1 MENENQNE
9 IVESQNTEIAP
20 EQRYYNGPV
29 TLEEAESYITSGLV
43 STARNYVAIGYWLRR
58 IRDGKLY
65 EEEGHQ
71 NFEQYV
77 HEKYG
82 KDKGWASK
90 CIKVNQQLSKDGD
103 SPLLDSR
110 YRDYSTYQLVELAYM
125 TEEQREQATPEQTVK
140 QLQEIRKPK
149 EIPYYDIDGQQEME
163 KDYPEVIPVVMSQLF
178 PEEEIPKQEEQEPPV
193 VEQTEV
199 SQYFETKQEPVPGEP
214 RKCIT
219 GKSKYGFCVCCGKD
233 GIQCCAACVESCNCR
248 CGWLEEQT
256 EKTPAADE
264 PENAAEKQRTGNCLY
279 DPNHLCMLSEEAKR
293 SPGIGEDCVNHCC
306 CGCVKH
312 GECKMECTVSEN
324 HPELQ
329 KVLENAAE
337 KHQGEERTTPEEEQ
351 IDEKWTI
358 GNLPQAKESMI
369 RCLATL
375 VVRERWPYLKH
386 EFGRISLERAKSQLK
401 YIQNEQ
407 LLDLGEGVEASA
419 GEDIIEFFRDTEDLG
434 VCSYERFTTQ
444 LQKCVDAEWEKQETS
459 KSTKTSQQ
467 EKENVAE
474 LTDLQLLRDMLERK
488 KRLLATN
495 LAISGI
501 DESDEHIRMQKLEA
515 AALASAVCD
524 LENLIEPEETVGEK
538 PEQPELPY
546 LRNNDQRAAFI
557 DAYESW
563 PLWIETKET
572 GERYYRYDL
581 PDGTSFVIK
590 TYLAMLYDFESP
602 RRGNYKAG
610 YGENE
615 QYILEPGKF
624 FRDCRSNRS
633 TMIEKLKELQ
643 KGEKES

>member
-125 TEEQREQATPEQTVK
+125 TEEQREQVTPEQTVK

-178 PEEEIPKQEEQEPPV
+178 PGEEIPEQEEQEPPV
-193 VEQTEV
+193 VEQAEV
-199 SQYFETKQEPVPGEP
+199 SQYFEIEK
-214 RKCIT
+214 
-219 GKSKYGFCVCCGKD
+219 
-233 GIQCCAACVESCNCR
+233 
-248 CGWLEEQT
+248 EEET
-256 EKTPAADE
+256 SAADE
-264 PENAAEKQRTGNCLY
+264 PENAAEKQQEEPQDSMTIRGFIKHWKETCPDDFNLTLRAMRAGKDAGEKAKSIQRALAPYGFHCVSCSGYSFEFHSFSGGMDWMVDGRKIHLKYGRLANELLCMY
-279 DPNHLCMLSEEAKR
+279 DPYMPQFDAKPVPPNEPQSSELQSITED
-293 SPGIGEDCVNHCC
+293 SENQEDVNPEDCEE
-306 CGCVKH
+306 GDDA
-312 GECKMECTVSEN
+312 SS
-324 HPELQ
+324 
-329 KVLENAAE
+329 AE
-337 KHQGEERTTPEEEQ
+337 
-351 IDEKWTI
+351 I
-358 GNLPQAKESMI
+358 
-369 RCLATL
+369 
-375 VVRERWPYLKH
+375 
-386 EFGRISLERAKSQLK
+386 
-401 YIQNEQ
+401 
-407 LLDLGEGVEASA
+407 
-419 GEDIIEFFRDTEDLG
+419 
-434 VCSYERFTTQ
+434 
-444 LQKCVDAEWEKQETS
+444 
-459 KSTKTSQQ
+459 
-467 EKENVAE
+467 
-474 LTDLQLLRDMLERK
+474 TDLQLLRDMLERK

-495 LAISGI
+495 LAIPGI
-501 DESDEHIRMQKLEA
+501 DESDEHIRMQKLEV

-524 LENLIEPEETVGEK
+524 LENLIEPEETVDK
-538 PEQPELPY
+538 KLEQPELPY
-546 LRNNDQRAAFI
+546 LRNYDQRAAFI

-572 GERYYRYDL
+572 GERYYRHDL

>member
-125 TEEQREQATPEQTVK
+125 TEEQREQATPEQTIK

-178 PEEEIPKQEEQEPPV
+178 PGEEIPEQEEQEPPV
-193 VEQTEV
+193 VEQAEV
-199 SQYFETKQEPVPGEP
+199 SQYFEIEK
-214 RKCIT
+214 
-219 GKSKYGFCVCCGKD
+219 
-233 GIQCCAACVESCNCR
+233 
-248 CGWLEEQT
+248 EEET
-256 EKTPAADE
+256 SAADE
-264 PENAAEKQRTGNCLY
+264 PENAAEKQQEEPQDSMTIRGFIKHWKETCPDDFNLTLRAMRVGKDAGEKAKSIQRALAPYGFHCVSCSGYSFEFHSFSGGMDWMVDGRKIHLKYGRLANELLCMY
-279 DPNHLCMLSEEAKR
+279 DPYMPQFDAKPVPPNEPQSSELQSITED
-293 SPGIGEDCVNHCC
+293 SENQEDVNPEDCEE
-306 CGCVKH
+306 GDDA
-312 GECKMECTVSEN
+312 SS
-324 HPELQ
+324 
-329 KVLENAAE
+329 AE
-337 KHQGEERTTPEEEQ
+337 
-351 IDEKWTI
+351 I
-358 GNLPQAKESMI
+358 
-369 RCLATL
+369 
-375 VVRERWPYLKH
+375 
-386 EFGRISLERAKSQLK
+386 
-401 YIQNEQ
+401 
-407 LLDLGEGVEASA
+407 
-419 GEDIIEFFRDTEDLG
+419 
-434 VCSYERFTTQ
+434 
-444 LQKCVDAEWEKQETS
+444 
-459 KSTKTSQQ
+459 
-467 EKENVAE
+467 
-474 LTDLQLLRDMLERK
+474 TDLQLLRDMLERK

-495 LAISGI
+495 LAIPGI
-501 DESDEHIRMQKLEA
+501 DESDEHIRMQKLEV

-524 LENLIEPEETVGEK
+524 LENLIEPEETVDK
-538 PEQPELPY
+538 KLEQPELPY

>member
-125 TEEQREQATPEQTVK
+125 TEEQREQATPEQTIK

-178 PEEEIPKQEEQEPPV
+178 PEEEIPEQEEQEPPV
-193 VEQTEV
+193 VEQAEV
-199 SQYFETKQEPVPGEP
+199 SRYFETKQESVQGEP

-233 GIQCCAACVESCNCR
+233 GVQCCAACVEDCNVR
-248 CGWLEEQT
+248 CGWLEEQI

-264 PENAAEKQRTGNCLY
+264 TENAAEKQRTGNCLY
-279 DPNHLCMLSEEAKR
+279 APNHLCTLSEEAKR
-293 SPGIGEDCVNHCC
+293 SPGIGEDCTNHCC
-306 CGCVKH
+306 FGCVRH
-312 GECKMECTVSEN
+312 GDCKMECTVSAD
-324 HPELQ
+324 HSELQ
-329 KVLENAAE
+329 NVLENDVE
-337 KHQGEERTTPEEEQ
+337 KQQGEDRIKPEEKQVDVNSE
-351 IDEKWTI
+351 DCE
-358 GNLPQAKESMI
+358 ES
-369 RCLATL
+369 
-375 VVRERWPYLKH
+375 
-386 EFGRISLERAKSQLK
+386 
-401 YIQNEQ
+401 
-407 LLDLGEGVEASA
+407 DDAS
-419 GEDIIEFFRDTEDLG
+419 
-434 VCSYERFTTQ
+434 S
-444 LQKCVDAEWEKQETS
+444 AEI
-459 KSTKTSQQ
+459 
-467 EKENVAE
+467 
-474 LTDLQLLRDMLERK
+474 TDLQLLRDMLERK
-488 KRLLATN
+488 KRLLSTN
-495 LAISGI
+495 LAIPGI
-501 DESDEHIRMQKLEA
+501 DESDEHIRMQKLEVS
-515 AALASAVCD
+515 ALASAVCD
-524 LENLIEPEETVGEK
+524 LENLIEPEETVDEK

-581 PDGTSFVIK
+581 PDGTSFVVK
-590 TYLAMLYDFESP
+590 TYHSMLYD
-602 RRGNYKAG
+602 YKAG
-610 YGENE
+610 VGMRYKEGYGANE

-624 FRDCRSNRS
+624 FRDCQSNRS
-633 TMIEKLKELQ
+633 SMIEKLKELQ
-643 KGEKES
+643 KREKES

>member
-9 IVESQNTEIAP
+9 IVESQNTEILP

-214 RKCIT
+214 IEAM
-219 GKSKYGFCVCCGKD
+219 S
-233 GIQCCAACVESCNCR
+233 AAN
-248 CGWLEEQT
+248 
-256 EKTPAADE
+256 E

-279 DPNHLCMLSEEAKR
+279 DPNHLCTLSEEAKR
-293 SPGIGEDCVNHCC
+293 SPGIGEDCANHFC
-306 CGCVKH
+306 CGCVRP
-312 GECKMECTVSEN
+312 GDCKMECTVSED

-329 KVLENAAE
+329 KVLEN
-337 KHQGEERTTPEEEQ
+337 
-351 IDEKWTI
+351 D
-358 GNLPQAKESMI
+358 
-369 RCLATL
+369 
-375 VVRERWPYLKH
+375 V
-386 EFGRISLERAKSQLK
+386 
-401 YIQNEQ
+401 
-407 LLDLGEGVEASA
+407 
-419 GEDIIEFFRDTEDLG
+419 
-434 VCSYERFTTQ
+434 
-444 LQKCVDAEWEKQETS
+444 EKQEEEPQDSMTIRGFIKHWKETCPDDFNLTLRAMRVGKDAGEKA
-459 KSTKTSQQ
+459 KSIQRALAPYGFHCVSCSGYSFEFRSFSGGMDWMVDGRKIHLKYGRLANELLCMYDPYMPQFDAKPVPPTNEPQSSELRSITEDP
-467 EKENVAE
+467 EKQVDVNSEDYEESDDASSAE
-474 LTDLQLLRDMLERK
+474 ITDLQLLRDMLERK

-495 LAISGI
+495 LAIPGI
-501 DESDEHIRMQKLEA
+501 DESDEHIRMQKLEV

-524 LENLIEPEETVGEK
+524 LENLIEPEETVDEK

-581 PDGTSFVIK
+581 PDGTRFVVK
-590 TYLAMLYDFESP
+590 TYHSMLYD
-602 RRGNYKAG
+602 YKAG
-610 YGENE
+610 VGMRYKEGYGANE

-624 FRDCRSNRS
+624 FRDCQSNRS
-633 TMIEKLKELQ
+633 SMIEKLKELQ
-643 KGEKES
+643 KREKES

>member
-90 CIKVNQQLSKDGD
+90 CIKVNQQLSKEGD

-125 TEEQREQATPEQTVK
+125 TEEQREQATPEQTIK

-178 PEEEIPKQEEQEPPV
+178 PGEEIPEQEEQEPPV
-193 VEQTEV
+193 VEQAEV

-233 GIQCCAACVESCNCR
+233 GVQCCAACVESCNGR

-264 PENAAEKQRTGNCLY
+264 TENAAEKQQEEPQDSMTIRGFIKHWKETCPGDFNLTLRAMRAGKDAGEKAKSIQRALAPYGFHCVSCSGYSFEFRSFSGGMDWMVDGRKIHLKYGRLANELLCMY
-279 DPNHLCMLSEEAKR
+279 DPYMPQFDAKPVPPTNEPQSSELR
-293 SPGIGEDCVNHCC
+293 SI
-306 CGCVKH
+306 
-312 GECKMECTVSEN
+312 
-324 HPELQ
+324 
-329 KVLENAAE
+329 
-337 KHQGEERTTPEEEQ
+337 
-351 IDEKWTI
+351 
-358 GNLPQAKESMI
+358 
-369 RCLATL
+369 
-375 VVRERWPYLKH
+375 
-386 EFGRISLERAKSQLK
+386 
-401 YIQNEQ
+401 
-407 LLDLGEGVEASA
+407 
-419 GEDIIEFFRDTEDLG
+419 TEDP
-434 VCSYERFTTQ
+434 
-444 LQKCVDAEWEKQETS
+444 EKQVDVNSEDYEES
-459 KSTKTSQQ
+459 DDASS
-467 EKENVAE
+467 AE
-474 LTDLQLLRDMLERK
+474 ITDLQLLRDMLERK

-495 LAISGI
+495 LAIPGI
-501 DESDEHIRMQKLEA
+501 DESDEHIRMQKLEV

-524 LENLIEPEETVGEK
+524 LENLIEPEETVDEK

-581 PDGTSFVIK
+581 PDGTRFVVK
-590 TYLAMLYDFESP
+590 TYHSMLYD
-602 RRGNYKAG
+602 YKAG
-610 YGENE
+610 VGMRYKEGYGANE

-624 FRDCRSNRS
+624 FRDCQSNRS
-633 TMIEKLKELQ
+633 SMIEKLKELQ
-643 KGEKES
+643 KREKES

>member
-125 TEEQREQATPEQTVK
+125 TEEQREQATPEQTIK

-178 PEEEIPKQEEQEPPV
+178 PGEEIPEQEEQEPPV
-193 VEQTEV
+193 VEQAEI

-233 GIQCCAACVESCNCR
+233 GVQCCAACVESCNGR

-256 EKTPAADE
+256 EKTSAADE

-279 DPNHLCMLSEEAKR
+279 APNHLCTLSEEAKR
-293 SPGIGEDCVNHCC
+293 SPGIGEDCTNHCC
-306 CGCVKH
+306 FGCVRH
-312 GECKMECTVSEN
+312 GDCKMECTVSAD
-324 HPELQ
+324 HSELQ
-329 KVLENAAE
+329 NILENDVE
-337 KHQGEERTTPEEEQ
+337 KQQGKDRIKPEEKQVDVNSE
-351 IDEKWTI
+351 DCE
-358 GNLPQAKESMI
+358 ES
-369 RCLATL
+369 
-375 VVRERWPYLKH
+375 
-386 EFGRISLERAKSQLK
+386 
-401 YIQNEQ
+401 
-407 LLDLGEGVEASA
+407 DDAS
-419 GEDIIEFFRDTEDLG
+419 
-434 VCSYERFTTQ
+434 S
-444 LQKCVDAEWEKQETS
+444 AEI
-459 KSTKTSQQ
+459 
-467 EKENVAE
+467 
-474 LTDLQLLRDMLERK
+474 TDLQLLRDMLERK
-488 KRLLATN
+488 KRLMSTN

-501 DESDEHIRMQKLEA
+501 DESDEHIRMQKLEVS
-515 AALASAVCD
+515 ALASAVCD
-524 LENLIEPEETVGEK
+524 LENLIEPEETVDEK

-581 PDGTSFVIK
+581 PDGTSFVVK
-590 TYLAMLYDFESP
+590 TYHSMLYD
-602 RRGNYKAG
+602 YKAG
-610 YGENE
+610 VGMRYKEGYGANE

-624 FRDCRSNRS
+624 FRDCQSNRS
-633 TMIEKLKELQ
+633 SMIEKLKELQ
-643 KGEKES
+643 KREKES